1 LSLMP
6 SQDNGAET
14 PLHLSRIDMSVL
26 LGLTV
31 ETVSRIMAELSREGI
46 IHAPRGRI
54 VVRARKRLK
63 ALAGE
68 PLGLSPSGKP
78 TPRRSAR
85 SRGAASSPA
94 SRRRHPA
101 PAGTA

>member
-1 LSLMP
+1 
-6 SQDNGAET
+6 
-14 PLHLSRIDMSVL
+14 MSVL

-68 PLGLSPSGKP
+68 PLGLAPSGKP
-78 TPRRSAR
+78 VPRRRPAR
-85 SRGAASSPA
+85 TRAAASSPA
-94 SRRRHPA
+94 PRRRLQA
-101 PAGTA
+101 TAGTA